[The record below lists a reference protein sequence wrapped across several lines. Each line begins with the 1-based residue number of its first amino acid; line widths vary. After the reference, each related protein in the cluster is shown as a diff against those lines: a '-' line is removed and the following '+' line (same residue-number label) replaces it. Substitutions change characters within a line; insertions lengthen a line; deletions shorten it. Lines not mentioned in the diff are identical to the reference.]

1 MANGVAIAG
10 LVADVFGAVLLASAL
25 VFERAKD
32 YATAAVT
39 VYGYSPRA
47 DVGRA
52 KETAQALAGLVLLGI
67 GFAGQLSA
75 AAGLT
80 TDPACPRPYGVA
92 AGAII
97 LAYGLVP
104 VERRR
109 RERNIIRTRLAA
121 AAKSGTAGDNVWR
134 GYARALAERGEG
146 PTEAETLRQWAE
158 QRYGPRFCAADPPP
172 SDGPCCFLA
181 ARSG

>member
-1 MANGVAIAG
+1 MANGVAIAA
-10 LVADVFGAVLLASAL
+10 LLADLFGALLLAWTL

-32 YATAAVT
+32 YVTMAVT
-39 VYGYSPRA
+39 AYGYNPRA
-47 DVGRA
+47 DVARA
-52 KETAQALAGLVLLGI
+52 KETAQALAGLVLLGV

-75 AAGLT
+75 AAGLSS
-80 TDPACPRPYGVA
+80 DPGCPRPYGVA

-109 RERNIIRTRLAA
+109 RERNIIGTRLAE
-121 AAKSGTAGDNVWR
+121 AAKSGTTDDVWR
-134 GYARALAERGEG
+134 GYAQALARRGEG
-146 PTEAETLRQWAE
+146 PAEAETLRQWAE
-158 QRYGPRFCAADPPP
+158 QRYGRRFCASDPPP
-172 SDGPCCFLA
+172 ADGPCCFLA